1 MTTWTSIPP
10 SNWQHEH
17 HQLEKNLAPT
27 RADFRPPDQRHDVWK
42 EPQRGPQR
50 TRVASPWDFF
60 LSSFSN
66 SYLDYSCCST
76 CIEWF
81 KRIDTARLGS
91 DFFWDAI
98 YRILYLSLS
107 SLHVERYYEILPS
120 SASALT
126 TVCFIIKLSAF
137 LHKKYKTTFF
147 RFFLFA
153 LQFSCWKKLRKRSK
167 QKIETKYGLKIH
179 W

>member
-1 MTTWTSIPP
+1 MT
-10 SNWQHEH
+10 
-17 HQLEKNLAPT
+17 PT

-137 LHKKYKTTFF
+137 FTLNIQNH
-147 RFFLFA
+147 FFLDF
-153 LQFSCWKKLRKRSK
+153 FSLPSNFLVGKNYERGHNKKLKPNMALRFIGRS
-167 QKIETKYGLKIH
+167 
-179 W
+179 